1 MKKQTAIEFLVRFPE
16 VLGKSDTTSSQ
27 EPILIKS
34 DMTPKEKAQELI
46 YKFSEHIMTIYE
58 LEGLVEHVDSSKAK
72 GHALVAVD
80 ELIKIHYLLTATH
93 DTSPSINYWK
103 EVKKEIQNL

>member
-1 MKKQTAIEFLVRFPE
+1 
-16 VLGKSDTTSSQ
+16 
-27 EPILIKS
+27 
-34 DMTPKEKAQELI
+34 MTPKEKAEELI
-46 YKFSEHIMTIYE
+46 YRFSTPIKVFDE
-58 LEGLVEHVDSSKAK
+58 LKGWVIHVDSSKAK

-80 ELIKIHYLLTATH
+80 ELIKIHYLLTTTN

>member
-1 MKKQTAIEFLVRFPE
+1 
-16 VLGKSDTTSSQ
+16 
-27 EPILIKS
+27 
-34 DMTPKEKAQELI
+34 MTPKEKADELV
-46 YKFSEHIMTIYE
+46 YRFSTPIKVFSQ
-58 LEGLVEHVDSSKAK
+58 LEGWIIHVDSSKAK

-80 ELIKIHYLLTATH
+80 ELIKIHYLLTNTN